1 MGYPWHRPIK
11 RIFPSML
18 LVWLTFAATVLR
30 GESETAQIC
39 RYCQGHHQT
48 HEAQLEGTPDDGPG
62 LKYTAER
69 DADIVHLKIDVTP
82 DFDNRSIRGTATV
95 RFVPVYKPLTEL
107 RLNGVALNV
116 AAVRSPDGIRDF
128 AVGQDH
134 VTITFASP
142 LPIGKESQIEIDYQ
156 ATPQMGLY
164 FRTPKMGY
172 KESDT
177 HLWTQGETHEARHWF
192 PCFDHPNERSST
204 EVICRV
210 PPAMSA
216 FSNGELLSEEL
227 DPKSGLKAVHWIQRK
242 PHASYLVCLV
252 AGNFKSLEAKHRDIS
267 MRFHTQPS
275 LFEHAHNAFA
285 DSPQIMAFFEEE
297 IGLKFPWH
305 KYDQV
310 TIADFMWG
318 GMENTSLTTLTQGT
332 IHSDETENIHTS
344 YGLDAH
350 EMAHQW
356 FGDYVTCQD
365 WSHLWLNEGFAT
377 YYSHL
382 YEGHKFGRDELL
394 YGLYRDA
401 EGNVLRQVDDK
412 RPIVYRDYGQ
422 SMEQFDYRAY
432 PKGSWV
438 LHMLR
443 SQMGDDLYRQSIRQY
458 LERHALGNAS
468 TPDLKRVIEDVT
480 GRSWD
485 AFFDQWLYHPRFPD
499 IRVDYAWSA
508 DDKLAEVKI
517 RQTQTVDKDVP
528 VFHFP
533 VTLRF
538 IVGDKVID
546 ERVEVDSV
554 EKVVMVPLPEQ
565 PRIVRFDP
573 EYSIL
578 ARVTMELPE
587 KMLLEQLGYLP
598 DVIGR
603 LRAVEELKGKKSGNV
618 VESLTKSLRED
629 PFYGVRLE
637 ACDALS
643 SQGTD
648 TAIAALEGSLS
659 QTDARVRNRVVSSLA
674 RIYRPGTMQK
684 LQQIIDQEKN
694 PAIVA
699 DAVRGLGKFQNDESR
714 QRLRTMLHKDSFNHE
729 IAMSA
734 VDAMRAHDDPA
745 FVPDLMSWIQGKR
758 GDIGRRQLGQA
769 VEAVSYLARDDQD
782 KSAVRG
788 LLHEMLQDPNPWLQI
803 AAIRGLATLRDR
815 GSSTLIKAMSESGD
829 RRVASTA
836 TEALKSLDKE
846 EDQAPREVQELRE
859 ALRKVQDEQAT
870 LKKELDELK
879 TKLKAKSSTA
889 EANPTPTVETPAEN
903 TKGP

>member
-1 MGYPWHRPIK
+1 MGYPQYRLA
-11 RIFPSML
+11 L
-18 LVWLTFAATVLR
+18 LMVHGLLLGWLAMASNQSW
-30 GESETAQIC
+30 GESTTAQVC
-39 RYCQGHHQT
+39 RYCQEHHQG
-48 HEAQLEGTPDDGPG
+48 QSEGNMDDRPG
-62 LKYTAER
+62 RKYAVQR

-82 DFDNRSIRGTATV
+82 DFDHRSIRGTTTI
-95 RFVPVYKPLTEL
+95 RFIPVYKPLTEL

-116 AAVRSPDGIRDF
+116 EAVRSPDGIRDF
-128 AVGQDH
+128 AVGQEY
-134 VTITFASP
+134 VTVTFASP
-142 LPIGKESQIEIDYQ
+142 LPVGKESQIEIDYQ

-192 PCFDHPNERSST
+192 PCFDHPNERAST
-204 EVICRV
+204 EVICRI
-210 PPAMSA
+210 PPSMNA

-227 DPKSGLKAVHWIQRK
+227 DPKSGLKAVHWMQRK

-252 AGNFKSLEAKHRDIS
+252 AGHFKSLEAKHRDIS
-267 MRFHTQPS
+267 LKFHTQPS
-275 LFEHAHNAFA
+275 LIEHAHNAFA
-285 DSPQIMAFFEEE
+285 DTPQIMAYFEEE
-297 IGLKFPWH
+297 IGLNFPWH

-332 IHSDETENIHTS
+332 IHSSETENIHTS

-382 YEGHKFGRDELL
+382 YEGHKFGRDQLL
-394 YGLYRDA
+394 YGLYNDA
-401 EGNVLRQVDDK
+401 EGNILRQVDDK
-412 RPIVYRDYGQ
+412 RPIVYRDYGA
-422 SMEQFDYRAY
+422 SMEQFDYRSY

-443 SQMGDDLYRQSIRQY
+443 SQMGQDVYRQAIRQY
-458 LERHALGNAS
+458 LERHALGNAT
-468 TPDLKRVIEDVT
+468 TPDLKRVIEEVT

-485 AFFDQWLYHPRFPD
+485 AFFDQWLYRPRFPD

-508 DDKLAEVKI
+508 EDKLAEVKI
-517 RQTQTVDKDVP
+517 RQTHTVDNDVP
-528 VFHFP
+528 VYHFP

-546 ERVEVDSV
+546 ERVDVDAM

-573 EYSIL
+573 EYSLL

-587 KMLLEQLGYLP
+587 KMLLEQLVYQP

-603 LRAVEELKGKKSGNV
+603 LRAVEALKGRKSSNV
-618 VESLTKSLRED
+618 VEALTKTLRED
-629 PFYGVRLE
+629 PFHGVRLE

-643 SQGTD
+643 SQGSD
-648 TAIAALEGSLS
+648 AAIAALEGSLS
-659 QTDARVRNRVVSSLA
+659 QADARVRNRVVSALA
-674 RIYRPGTMQK
+674 RIYRPETLQK

-694 PAIVA
+694 PAIIA
-699 DAVRGLGKFQNDESR
+699 DAIRGLAKFQNDESR
-714 QRLRTMLHKDSFNHE
+714 KRLRAMLYKDSYNHE
-729 IAMSA
+729 IALA
-734 VDAMRAHDDPA
+734 AIDAMRAHDDPA
-745 FVPDLMSWIQGKR
+745 FVPDVMAWIQAKR

-769 VEAVSYLARDDQD
+769 VEAASYLAREDED
-782 KSAVRG
+782 KESVRKLLQE
-788 LLHEMLQDPNPWLQI
+788 LLHDSNPWMQI
-803 AAIRGLATLRDR
+803 AGIRGLATLRDR
-815 GSSTLIKAMSESGD
+815 GSNTLIQAMSASGD
-829 RRVASTA
+829 RRVATAA
-836 TEALKSLDKE
+836 TEALKSLDTEVEK
-846 EDQAPREVQELRE
+846 APKEVQELRE
-859 ALRKVQDEQAT
+859 ALRKVQDEQAS
-870 LKKELDELK
+870 LKKVIEEL
-879 TKLKAKSSTA
+879 TAKLKAKEAVA
-889 EANPTPTVETPAEN
+889 EPVATPTAETPAEPS
-903 TKGP
+903 KGP